1 MRSAFAWV
9 EEEITMIE
17 LGYIREHPD
26 EVRQALTDLQ
36 AEAPIDEI
44 LALDERRRA
53 LLAEVEALRAERNR
67 VSKEIPRTKDPQQ
80 KREMI
85 EAMRAVGERITEL
98 EGELAPVQ
106 ARLDEALLEV
116 PNMPHPS
123 VPVGPDESHNVVVR
137 TVGDPPTMAFQPKP
151 HWELGEELGLIDFD
165 RGVKIS
171 GSRFYLLRGGAAR
184 LQRALIAWMIDV
196 HVSEHGYEEVYPPYL
211 VRRECLYGTAQL
223 PKFAENQY
231 FDSEDDLWLV
241 PTAEVPVTN
250 MYREEILA
258 EEQLPIYHVAYSACF
273 RREKMSAGRDTR
285 GIKRGHQ
292 FDKVEMVKFV
302 HPDTSMDELMRL
314 LDNAEDICRQLEL
327 PYRVVQMCTGD
338 LSFSAAV
345 KYDIELWANGCQE
358 WLEVSSCSNF
368 LDFQARRA
376 NIRFRPTDG
385 GKPQY
390 VHTLN
395 GSGLALPRLL
405 IAILENYQRD
415 DGTISVPEVIQP
427 YMGGQT
433 ELP

>member
-1 MRSAFAWV
+1 
-9 EEEITMIE
+9 MIE
-17 LGYIREHPD
+17 LGYIREHAD
-26 EVRQALTDLQ
+26 EVRQALAHLN

-44 LALDERRRA
+44 LELDERRRA

-67 VSKEIPRTKDPQQ
+67 VSKEIPRTQDAQA

-85 EAMRAVGERITEL
+85 AAMRAVGDRITSL
-98 EGELAPVQ
+98 EADLGPVQ
-106 ARLDEALLEV
+106 ARLDQALLEV

-123 VPVGPDESHNVVVR
+123 VPIGPDESHNVVLR
-137 TVGDPPTMAFQPKP
+137 TVGVIPELGFEPRP
-151 HWELGEELGLIDFD
+151 HWELGTDLGLIDFD

-196 HVSEHGYEEVYPPYL
+196 HVREHGYEEVYPPYL

-231 FDSEDDLWLV
+231 YDAEDDLWLV
-241 PTAEVPVTN
+241 PTAEVPITN

-345 KYDIELWANGCQE
+345 KYDIELWAAGCQE

-368 LDFQARRA
+368 GEFQARRA
-376 NIRFRPTDG
+376 NIRYRPQDG

-395 GSGLALPRLL
+395 GSGLALPRLM
-405 IAILENYQRD
+405 IAILENYQQE
-415 DGTISVPEVIQP
+415 DGTILVPEVVRP
-427 YMGGQT
+427 YMGGT
-433 ELP
+433 ARLP

>member
-1 MRSAFAWV
+1 
-9 EEEITMIE
+9 MIE
-17 LGYIREHPD
+17 LGYIREHAD
-26 EVRQALTDLQ
+26 EVRQALANLN

-44 LALDERRRA
+44 LELDERRRA
-53 LLAEVEALRAERNR
+53 LLAEVETLRAERNR
-67 VSKEIPRTKDPQQ
+67 VSKEIPRTQDAQA
-80 KREMI
+80 KRDMI
-85 EAMRAVGERITEL
+85 AAMRTVGDRITSL
-98 EGELAPVQ
+98 EADLAPVQ
-106 ARLDEALLEV
+106 ARLDQALLEV

-123 VPVGPDESHNVVVR
+123 VPIGPDESHNVVVR
-137 TVGDPPTMAFQPKP
+137 TVGDIPELGFEPRP
-151 HWELGEELGLIDFD
+151 HWELGTDLGLIDFD

-196 HVSEHGYEEVYPPYL
+196 HVREHGYEEVYPPFL

-231 FDSEDDLWLV
+231 YDAEDDLWLV
-241 PTAEVPVTN
+241 PTAEVPITN

-345 KYDIELWANGCQE
+345 KYDIELWAAGCQE

-368 LDFQARRA
+368 GEFQARRA
-376 NIRFRPTDG
+376 NIRYRPQDG

-395 GSGLALPRLL
+395 GSGLALPRLM
-405 IAILENYQRD
+405 IAILENYQQED
-415 DGTISVPEVIQP
+415 DTILVPEAVRP
-427 YMGGQT
+427 YMGGT
-433 ELP
+433 ARLP